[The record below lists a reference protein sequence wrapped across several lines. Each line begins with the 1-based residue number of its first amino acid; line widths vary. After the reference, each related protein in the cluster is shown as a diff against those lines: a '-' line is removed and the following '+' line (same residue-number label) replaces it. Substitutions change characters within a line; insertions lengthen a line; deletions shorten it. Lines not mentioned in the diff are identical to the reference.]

1 MSKQDNIKYSFT
13 HGNASN
19 KGLRNPNAKLNLDD
33 IEAIKSLSKTNR
45 FYGTQ
50 IARMFN
56 VSTSTINK
64 ILNGEIWSD
73 N

>member
-45 FYGTQ
+45 FYGT
-50 IARMFN
+50 
-56 VSTSTINK
+56 
-64 ILNGEIWSD
+64 
-73 N
+73 